1 MEQTLYFQ
9 TDSATIASITLNL
22 RNNEIGYTGEINEYH
37 TATHC
42 QLPATKVASL

>member
-22 RNNEIGYTGEINEYH
+22 FNNEIHYMGEINEYH
-37 TATHC
+37 TATQC
-42 QLPATKVASL
+42 QLPVTKVTGL